1 VIRYHARWIVPI
13 TGAPVASGCV
23 AVDEGRIAFVGS
35 AREAPAGIDDD
46 LGDAIL
52 LPGLVNAHTHLE
64 LTAFRGLL
72 DDLPFREWIATLQSA
87 KEAVMKPDDFLN
99 AARLGVAEGL
109 LAGVT
114 TFADSC
120 DSGVALRAMRELGA
134 RGIMYQEVF
143 GPDPAQ
149 SDRAVADLRAKIDRL
164 RADETPLQRLG
175 VSPHAPYTVSDA
187 LFAAAAAYAGE
198 AELPMAIHIAE
209 SDAEARLVRGAGGPF
224 ADALRARYIAAA
236 RRGRSP
242 IEMLQRLGVLA
253 RRPLLI
259 HCVHVD
265 ADDVNTIARA
275 DCPVAHCPA
284 SNAKLGHGIA
294 PVTDMLAARIRV
306 GLGSDSMAS
315 NDYMD
320 LLAESRLALL
330 AQRVRTKRHDT
341 LSAAAALELAT
352 LGGARALG
360 LDAEIGSL
368 EPGKSADLVAF
379 ELDDLRA
386 TPTYDPSTALV
397 FAHAPRT
404 VRLSMVAGNVLVR
417 DGRAQL
423 FDPAV
428 QSRVAE
434 TARRLAD
441 WKSRKPLDS
450 RH

>member
-1 VIRYHARWIVPI
+1 VIRYHARWTLPI
-13 TGAPVASGCV
+13 TGAAIANGCV
-23 AVDEGRIAFVGS
+23 AVDDGRIAFVGN
-35 AREAPAGIDDD
+35 AGDAPAGSDED

-52 LPGLVNAHTHLE
+52 LPGLVNVHTHLE

-72 DDLPFREWIATLQSA
+72 DDLPFREWIAALQSA

-109 LAGVT
+109 LSGVT

-149 SDRAVADLRAKIDRL
+149 SDRSLADLRAKVERL
-164 RADETPLQRLG
+164 RADETALQRVG
-175 VSPHAPYTVSDA
+175 VSPHASYTVSDA
-187 LFAAAAAYAGE
+187 LFSAVAAYAAD
-198 AELPMAIHIAE
+198 AELPMAIHAAE

-259 HCVHVD
+259 HCVHID

-294 PVTDMLAARIRV
+294 PITDLLAARIRV

-315 NDYMD
+315 NDFMD
-320 LLAESRLALL
+320 ILAEARLALL
-330 AQRVRTKRHDT
+330 AQRARTRRHDA
-341 LSAAAALELAT
+341 LSATTVLELAT

-360 LDAEIGSL
+360 LDAEIGSI

-379 ELDDLRA
+379 ELDELRA
-386 TPTYDPSTALV
+386 TPAYDPTTALI

-404 VRLSMVAGNVLVR
+404 VRLSMVAGTALVR
-417 DGRAQL
+417 DGRALQ

-428 QSRVAE
+428 QSRVSD
-434 TARRLAD
+434 TARRLAE
-441 WKSRKPLDS
+441 WKSRKPMDS
-450 RH
+450 RY

>member
-294 PVTDMLAARIRV
+294 PLVELLAAGVPV
-306 GLGSDSMAS
+306 GLGSDSVAS
-315 NDYMD
+315 NNRMD
-320 LLAESRLALL
+320 VLEEARLAVLL
-330 AQRVRTKRHDT
+330 QRARTGDPTAVPAR
-341 LSAAAALELAT
+341 AALELAT

-360 LDAEIGSL
+360 LDAEVGTL
-368 EPGKSADLVAF
+368 EEGKAADLAAF
-379 ELDDLRA
+379 PLGDPRA
-386 TPTYDPSTALV
+386 VPWQEPEAALV
-397 FAHAPRT
+397 FGLAGARAT
-404 VRLSMVAGNVLVR
+404 FVAVQGEVLVR
-417 DGRAQL
+417 EGRLRREDGELPRR
-423 FDPAV
+423 V
-428 QSRVAE
+428 QQSADALRHW
-434 TARRLAD
+434 LASD
-441 WKSRKPLDS
+441 AGAG
-450 RH
+450 HA